1 MRNKRNLILREKR
14 VKLLEEQLKAKDD
27 IITALENENKNREK
41 FFQEY
46 PELKNKKIVLYA
58 PTFRKNMKS
67 RWDQILNAPISS
79 NSVLMIKNHPGQH
92 VQHKS
97 AREHVYYMDNW
108 KTIDLL
114 AVCDCVITDYSAIT
128 LEAAVLKKP
137 VYFWLY
143 VYHDLG
149 NLIYDI
155 EYKKYDMDFLV
166 SFQKKY
172 LTEELGSSS
181 EKITAL
187 IISKLREEESQYANE
202 KNYNHGRRTWHT
214 ME

>member
-1 MRNKRNLILREKR
+1 
-14 VKLLEEQLKAKDD
+14 
-27 IITALENENKNREK
+27 
-41 FFQEY
+41 
-46 PELKNKKIVLYA
+46 
-58 PTFRKNMKS
+58 MKS

-79 NSVLMIKNHPGQH
+79 NSVLIIKNHPGQH
-92 VQHKS
+92 VEHKS
-97 AREHVYYMDNW
+97 TREHVYYMDNW

-143 VYHDLG
+143 DYKEYIENNGLNLDLQKVCAPYVYHDLG

-166 SFQKKY
+166 SFRKKY
-172 LTEELGSSS
+172 IPEELGNSS
-181 EKITAL
+181 EKITTL

-202 KNYNHGRRTWHT
+202 ENYNHGRRTWHT
-214 ME
+214 VE